1 MSGIRNLIVLALLTC
16 GALAI
21 GALSHKF
28 LSTTVTQAQ
37 QVEPPRPAEAARPPV
52 VRRRWEYCSLTRAGN
67 VGATRGSYWISY
79 FNEGGVQVSVVEEQV
94 TEQSGP
100 AKAIARL
107 GDDGWEMVGQG
118 PLEIRQGALPAIYF
132 KRLKQ

>member
-1 MSGIRNLIVLALLTC
+1 MSGKINLIVLALLIC

-21 GALSHKF
+21 GALAHKF
-28 LSTTVTQAQ
+28 LMTTVTQAQ
-37 QVEPPRPAEAARPPV
+37 RVEPPRPAEAARPP

-79 FNEGGVQVSVVEEQV
+79 FSEGGVQVSVVEEQA